1 MPIWNSFEISSY
13 DYPKLMFMDSKIFN
27 NESVQSRTPAKSPQY
42 ASRMPRFL
50 GDKMHTHTHIC
61 NTLFPHNT

>member
-13 DYPKLMFMDSKIFN
+13 HYPKLMFMDSKNFN
-27 NESVQSRTPAKSPQY
+27 NESVQGRTPAKSPQY

-50 GDKMHTHTHIC
+50 GDKMHTHTQIC